1 MKAISKKLL
10 LAASVAAC
18 FSSPITTQAAP
29 GQVYVNLFEWKWNDI
44 AQECAQNLKPA
55 GFSAVQISVPTEA
68 KSNNR
73 QWWERYQ
80 PASYKLDGRS
90 GSRQE
95 LANMVAA
102 CRKAGIAIYADVV
115 INHMAN
121 GKGTGESGSFY
132 NEADT
137 YNGPGYTK
145 DHFHGTRCEVNDS
158 DAKNIHDCWL
168 GGDLPDLKTENTDVR
183 KTIGNYL
190 KDLLSLGIAGFRID
204 AAKHIPANDLKAILE
219 IAGPVNNDVKA
230 AFGLTR
236 PWVTGE
242 IFGGFGPIDQ
252 NERGVYFS
260 LGTMNEFKYKDIM
273 RDTFDRRNGASI
285 SQLASIIPIN
295 DSAPNPRGM
304 FASRD
309 ATVFVSNH
317 DTERHPEKD
326 QSMNAS
332 YGKMFNLANIFM
344 LAYPYGQ
351 PQLQSGFKLS
361 YPTDSNGRIPE
372 RQPTPTNAI
381 YNSSGIPNFSGWDQQ
396 HRWPEISNMV
406 EFRNQTQSKWQVDD
420 WTTNGPDRIA
430 FHRGDRGFVAIN
442 RDNNNLWVANFKTG
456 MAPGKYCNVINGQL
470 SADKTACSGD
480 VITVKADSTVNLTIP
495 SMSQTGIPAVAI
507 HAGQKISTTVDDVIP
522 PSIPSNF
529 VATEVLSNKVSL
541 KWDASTDN
549 VGGSGMDAYAV
560 LRNGVEIART
570 SANVTTYIDNSV
582 SANTDYQYT
591 VVAIDK
597 AGKQSAPCN
606 ILPVKTLPI
615 VDDIIP
621 PSIPTNFVTTEVL
634 SNSVSLK
641 WNPSTDN
648 IGGSGMD
655 AYAVIRNGVEIGRT
669 SASVTTYT
677 DKTALPNTQYQY
689 SVVAID
695 KAGKKSAPCNVL
707 PVTTPPTT
715 AVCLVPVT
723 FQVRDNTTVFGQDVY
738 VTGNKTELGNWNT
751 ASAIKLSGTS
761 WPLWTTT
768 VKLLAGST
776 FEYKY
781 LKKGVQALQWETGTN
796 RSFKVPACGTAN
808 TSIPLSDFRR

>member
-18 FSSPITTQAAP
+18 FSSPMTVQAAP

-68 KSNNR
+68 KSNNH

-121 GKGTGESGSFY
+121 GTGTGESGSFY
-132 NEADT
+132 NEASN
-137 YNGPGYTK
+137 YSGPGYTSG
-145 DHFHGTRCEVNDS
+145 HFHARCSVNDS
-158 DAKNIHDCWL
+158 SSTNVHDCWL
-168 GGDLPDLKTENTDVR
+168 GGDLPDLKTDDSKVR
-183 KTIGNYL
+183 SAIGNYL
-190 KDLLSLGIAGFRID
+190 KDLLSLGVAGFRID

-219 IAGPVNNDVKA
+219 IAGPVNSDVTA

-273 RDTFDRRNGASI
+273 RDTFDHRNGASI

-317 DTERHPEKD
+317 DTERHPEED
-326 QSMNAS
+326 QSMNSS

-361 YPTDSNGRIPE
+361 YPKDSSGRVPNN
-372 RQPTPTNAI
+372 QPSPTAAI
-381 YNSSGIPNFSGWDQQ
+381 YNSSGIPNFTGWDQQ

-442 RDNNNLWVANFKTG
+442 RDNSNLWVANFKTG
-456 MAPGKYCNVINGQL
+456 MAPGKYCNVINGLL
-470 SADKTACSGD
+470 SADKTTCSGD
-480 VITVKADSTVNLTIP
+480 VITVKADSTANLSIP

-507 HAGQKISTTVDDVIP
+507 HAGQKISTTIADVIP
-522 PSIPSNF
+522 PSIPTNF

-549 VGGSGMDAYAV
+549 AGGSGLNEYAV
-560 LRNGVEIART
+560 YRDGKEIGRT
-570 SANVTTYIDNSV
+570 AGTSYIDNSV
-582 SANTDYQYT
+582 SASIQYQYT

-597 AGKQSAPCN
+597 AKNASAPCN
-606 ILPVKTLPI
+606 TLVVKTPPNTSDITPPLPPKNCVI
-615 VDDIIP
+615 
-621 PSIPTNFVTTEVL
+621 
-634 SNSVSLK
+634 SNITSGSVSLK
-641 WNPSTDN
+641 WDESTDN
-648 IGGSGMD
+648 PGGSGITGYIISRNNIKMGTTLATTFTD
-655 AYAVIRNGVEIGRT
+655 NGV
-669 SASVTTYT
+669 
-677 DKTALPNTQYQY
+677 LPNTQYRY
-689 SVVAID
+689 TVTAVD
-695 KAGKKSAPCNVL
+695 NAGNISEPCNTA
-707 PVTTPPTT
+707 PIITPPIVTT
-715 AVCLVPVT
+715 CLVPVT

-751 ASAIKLSGTS
+751 ATAIKLSGTS

-768 VKLLAGST
+768 VKLVAGST

-781 LKKGVQALQWETGTN
+781 LKKGVQALQWETGAN
-796 RSFKVPACGTAN
+796 RTFTVPACGTLN